1 MRTSSDIILR
11 PIISEQ
17 STEHVDLK
25 KYVFEVAPSANKIEI
40 KKAIEDL
47 FDVEVTKVTTLNMKG
62 KTKRMGRYPEG
73 SRKNWKKAVVKL
85 SDRSKT
91 IEFFEGLM

>member
-1 MRTSSDIILR
+1 MRTAYDIILR

-25 KYVFEVAPSANKIEI
+25 KYVFEVARDANKIEI
-40 KKAIEDL
+40 KNAIEEI
-47 FDVEVTKVTTLNMKG
+47 FGVEVIKVTTLNMIG
-62 KTKRMGRYPEG
+62 KKKRMGRHPEG
-73 SRKNWKKAVVKL
+73 SRRDWKKAVVKL
-85 SDRSKT
+85 ADGSKT

>member
-1 MRTSSDIILR
+1 MKTSCDIILR

-47 FDVEVTKVTTLNMKG
+47 FDVEVIKVTTLNMKG
-62 KTKRMGRYPEG
+62 KTKRMGRYPPG
-73 SRKNWKKAVVKL
+73 TRKDWKKAVIKL

-91 IEFFEGLM
+91 IEFFEGLI